1 MAGVA
6 RELRGALPRCRQAGM
21 EGHFRCLPGMSMRH
35 SNTLGSSGKDDAQR
49 RRLGRVLVVED
60 DPIVAV
66 AIEGA
71 LLDGGAD
78 EVVICPS
85 IAATMEALEQAR
97 PDAIILDVH
106 LTDRDDG
113 WALAELVD
121 LLGPKRPRIIFS
133 TGAPQDIP
141 PEIAEMGAVFE
152 KPYDP
157 KELVEVL
164 SSERKVG
171 LFARL
176 RGAR

>member
-1 MAGVA
+1 
-6 RELRGALPRCRQAGM
+6 
-21 EGHFRCLPGMSMRH
+21 MRH
-35 SNTLGSSGKDDAQR
+35 SNTTGSSGKSAPAGR
-49 RRLGRVLVVED
+49 HLGRVLVVED
-60 DPIVAV
+60 DAILAV
-66 AIEGA
+66 ALEAA
-71 LLDGGAD
+71 LLDGGALQ
-78 EVVICPS
+78 VVICS
-85 IAATMEALEQAR
+85 SLAATMAELEEAR
-97 PDAIILDVH
+97 PDAIVLDVH

-121 LLGPKRPRIIFS
+121 LLGTKRPRIIFS

-141 PEIAEMGAVFE
+141 PEIAEMGEVFE

-157 KELVEVL
+157 AELVEAL

>member
-1 MAGVA
+1 MGRNTSTAPGGKA
-6 RELRGALPRCRQAGM
+6 SHRGP
-21 EGHFRCLPGMSMRH
+21 
-35 SNTLGSSGKDDAQR
+35 
-49 RRLGRVLVVED
+49 LGRVLVVED
-60 DPIVAV
+60 DPVVAV
-66 AIEGA
+66 AIEAA
-71 LLDGGAD
+71 LLDGGAED
-78 EVVICPS
+78 VVICPS
-85 IAATMEALEQAR
+85 IAATMAELDKSR

-141 PEIAEMGAVFE
+141 PEVAGMGPVFE

-157 KELVEVL
+157 AELVDVL
-164 SSERKVG
+164 ASNRKVG

>member
-1 MAGVA
+1 MRPSDPTETSAKK
-6 RELRGALPRCRQAGM
+6 ALPHG
-21 EGHFRCLPGMSMRH
+21 G
-35 SNTLGSSGKDDAQR
+35 
-49 RRLGRVLVVED
+49 LGRVLVVED
-60 DPIVAV
+60 DPILGV

-71 LLDGGAD
+71 LLEGGA
-78 EVVICPS
+78 ESVVVCSS
-85 IAATMEALEQAR
+85 ISATMAQLEQSR

-141 PEIAEMGAVFE
+141 PEIAEMGPVFE

-157 KELVEVL
+157 AELVGVL
-164 SSERKVG
+164 ASDRKVG

-176 RGAR
+176 RGVRN

>member
-1 MAGVA
+1 MTPSTPRRSSAKKAA
-6 RELRGALPRCRQAGM
+6 RKI
-21 EGHFRCLPGMSMRH
+21 S
-35 SNTLGSSGKDDAQR
+35 
-49 RRLGRVLVVED
+49 LGRVLVVED
-60 DPIVAV
+60 DPVLAV
-66 AIEGA
+66 SIEAA
-71 LLDGGAD
+71 LLDGGA
-78 EVVICPS
+78 EKVVVCSS
-85 IAATMEALEQAR
+85 ISATMSELEASR

-121 LLGPKRPRIIFS
+121 MLGPKRPRIIFS

-141 PEIAEMGAVFE
+141 PEIAEMGPVFE

-157 KELVEVL
+157 AELVDVL
-164 SSERKVG
+164 AGDRKVG